1 MFANVGRLSPCVS
14 ARSTW
19 GEGERERESER
30 VRERESELGYRHVE
44 MKLASVC
51 VCLLMRKPECVSR
64 KEGICIALNELEIC
78 VRRILSG

>member
-1 MFANVGRLSPCVS
+1 MSLCVCKKHLQ
-14 ARSTW
+14 RK
-19 GEGERERESER
+19 EHER
-30 VRERESELGYRHVE
+30 VSKFGYRHVE